1 MWPGRGE
8 SRGQPPDNDDNDG
21 DDNDDN
27 DDNDNEMMIFGG
39 LSLQILEVLIH
50 GGETVLT
57 CPDHIIILFH
67 DIMLFLY

>member
-8 SRGQPPDNDDNDG
+8 SRGQPPDNDDNDNDG
-21 DDNDDN
+21 DDN
-27 DDNDNEMMIFGG
+27 DDNDNEMMMMIIMIMIFGG

-57 CPDHIIILFH
+57 CPDHIIIFAG
-67 DIMLFLY
+67 